1 MDDRKVISSGVA
13 KLFYEEQQTTPNGD
27 TIWLSTSKMPL
38 IDNDGVTIGMVGI
51 YEDVTAKKMSEF
63 KLKEVTQMLQDAQH
77 IAHIGNWKLDLLK
90 NELYWSDEIYKIFN
104 VNKEETVTSYET
116 FLSFVHPEDRELVD
130 TSYKESLL
138 TQKPY
143 QVTHRL
149 LLKDNVIKWVQEVG
163 VSEFD
168 LQGNAIL
175 SYGTVQDITQ
185 EKRVEKEMHT
195 LAYYDTLTSLANKT
209 LLLKNIQETLEHV
222 ATTQEYATLIFIDL
236 DNFKIL
242 NDTMGHE
249 IGDILLQE
257 VAKRLVKLFHKHT
270 TIARLGGDEF
280 IISTLTKHRDYE
292 GARNHIEQLIQ
303 NLLVAL
309 KETYLLRDIEYALT
323 ASIGIT
329 LYNDNTLSSDTL
341 MKQADLAMY
350 RSKELGRDT
359 FTFFEP
365 SMEFSLKEKTLL
377 QEELLNAMQNNE
389 LVLFYQPQVDKDAKV
404 LGAEALVRWNH
415 PTKGLVSPALFIP
428 LAEESEAIIKLGT
441 IVLEKACHKL
451 AYWATRPELK
461 DLTLAVNISVKQ
473 FNESNFIPKVKEL
486 LLQTK
491 INPKLLKF
499 EITESLLVINEEM
512 VITKMQELQE
522 LGILFS
528 LDDFGTG
535 YSSLTYL
542 KKLPLDQ
549 LKIDQS
555 FVRDITYDANDAIIC
570 QSTIAIAN
578 TMGLA
583 TIAEGVETSEQKN
596 KLLELGC
603 KHFQGYFFSQPLKS
617 ELFEDYVRGT
627 NQL

>member
-1 MDDRKVISSGVA
+1 
-13 KLFYEEQQTTPNGD
+13 
-27 TIWLSTSKMPL
+27 
-38 IDNDGVTIGMVGI
+38 
-51 YEDVTAKKMSEF
+51 
-63 KLKEVTQMLQDAQH
+63 
-77 IAHIGNWKLDLLK
+77 
-90 NELYWSDEIYKIFN
+90 
-104 VNKEETVTSYET
+104 
-116 FLSFVHPEDRELVD
+116 
-130 TSYKESLL
+130 
-138 TQKPY
+138 
-143 QVTHRL
+143 
-149 LLKDNVIKWVQEVG
+149 
-163 VSEFD
+163 
-168 LQGNAIL
+168 
-175 SYGTVQDITQ
+175 
-185 EKRVEKEMHT
+185 MHT
-195 LAYYDTLTSLANKT
+195 LAYYDSLTSLANKM
-209 LLLKNIQETLEHV
+209 LLLKNMQETLEHV

-257 VAKRLVKLFHKHT
+257 VAKRLVQHFDKHT

-280 IISTLTKHRDYE
+280 IISTLTKHKDYE
-292 GARNHIEQLIQ
+292 GTRNHIEQRIQ
-303 NLLVAL
+303 SLLVAL

-329 LYNDNTLSSDTL
+329 LYNDASLSSDAL

-350 RSKELGRDT
+350 RSKELGRNT

-377 QEELLNAMQNNE
+377 QEELLTALHNDE
-389 LVLFYQPQVDKDAKV
+389 LILYYQPQVDANGKV

-441 IVLEKACHKL
+441 IVLEQACHKL
-451 AYWATRPELK
+451 AYWATQPELSA
-461 DLTLAVNISVKQ
+461 LTLAVNISVKQ

-486 LLQTK
+486 LSQTK

-512 VITKMQELQE
+512 VISKMQELQE
-522 LGILFS
+522 LGISFS

-583 TIAEGVETSEQKN
+583 TIAEGVETSEQKE
-596 KLLELGC
+596 KLLVLGC
-603 KHFQGYFFSQPLKS
+603 NHFQGYFFSQPLKS
-617 ELFEDYVRGT
+617 ELFEEYVT
-627 NQL
+627 KANQL

>member
-1 MDDRKVISSGVA
+1 
-13 KLFYEEQQTTPNGD
+13 
-27 TIWLSTSKMPL
+27 
-38 IDNDGVTIGMVGI
+38 
-51 YEDVTAKKMSEF
+51 
-63 KLKEVTQMLQDAQH
+63 
-77 IAHIGNWKLDLLK
+77 
-90 NELYWSDEIYKIFN
+90 
-104 VNKEETVTSYET
+104 
-116 FLSFVHPEDRELVD
+116 
-130 TSYKESLL
+130 
-138 TQKPY
+138 
-143 QVTHRL
+143 
-149 LLKDNVIKWVQEVG
+149 
-163 VSEFD
+163 
-168 LQGNAIL
+168 
-175 SYGTVQDITQ
+175 
-185 EKRVEKEMHT
+185 
-195 LAYYDTLTSLANKT
+195 
-209 LLLKNIQETLEHV
+209 
-222 ATTQEYATLIFIDL
+222 
-236 DNFKIL
+236 
-242 NDTMGHE
+242 
-249 IGDILLQE
+249 
-257 VAKRLVKLFHKHT
+257 
-270 TIARLGGDEF
+270 
-280 IISTLTKHRDYE
+280 
-292 GARNHIEQLIQ
+292 
-303 NLLVAL
+303 
-309 KETYLLRDIEYALT
+309 
-323 ASIGIT
+323 
-329 LYNDNTLSSDTL
+329 
-341 MKQADLAMY
+341 
-350 RSKELGRDT
+350 
-359 FTFFEP
+359 
-365 SMEFSLKEKTLL
+365 MEFSLKEKTLL